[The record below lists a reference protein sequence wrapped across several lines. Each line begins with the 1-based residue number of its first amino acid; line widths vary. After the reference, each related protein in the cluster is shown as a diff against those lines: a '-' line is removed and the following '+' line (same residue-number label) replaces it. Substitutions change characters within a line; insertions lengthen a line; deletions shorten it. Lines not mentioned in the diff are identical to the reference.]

1 RCTNDA
7 CVWPERAIPFF
18 IVDDEIYRFLPTVVV
33 GTLDKAASIALQASM
48 RGFVGAPLGR
58 CSEAGHGYVYAP
70 RASRPQ
76 GCLVPDCPGTKV
88 ESLGMP
94 AERFPPSFRLQ
105 DELHLLR
112 DSLGAVD

>member
-1 RCTNDA
+1 
-7 CVWPERAIPFF
+7 
-18 IVDDEIYRFLPTVVV
+18 
-33 GTLDKAASIALQASM
+33 QASM

-70 RASRPQ
+70 RASRPH

-112 DSLGAVD
+112 DSLGAVDAHYEALYDALQTELTGRKPKILASSATLTGYQ